1 MKRFNPFKGSTP
13 EEAARA
19 SRLGAY
25 LLVSAVTLSSFGD
38 LRSYSRQTGSIGVD
52 SWALI
57 ATCPVYLV
65 GGVFFIYFR
74 RDRSLVLDLF
84 FVVTT
89 AALIIMNF
97 SVVFYEIGTTKN
109 FNHQLTRLDAFYFT
123 ATTFTTTGFGD
134 ITPTSQTARGLVAF
148 GVLINFAW
156 VLVVVTTIV
165 GQIMSPNYQFKGR
178 LRR

>member
-123 ATTFTTTGFGD
+123 ATTFTTTGQRLAPRFT
-134 ITPTSQTARGLVAF
+134 TPAFSPATA
-148 GVLINFAW
+148 
-156 VLVVVTTIV
+156 TIGHCSRNIPSTASGTPAKPRV
-165 GQIMSPNYQFKGR
+165 
-178 LRR
+178 